1 MHIVLDMIPPR
12 STAQGK
18 GCFVVDGKPVFFTK
32 SKQKADQNFYAA
44 LLYPHRPVEPFSKP
58 ISLSVEFFF
67 PWRKTEKKSVM
78 AKGWHYHTTKPDAD
92 NALKGLMDVMNRL
105 GFFTDDSI
113 VCDLSVLKRYSDKP
127 QVIIDIEELEWLTL

>member
-32 SKQKADQNFYAA
+32 TKQKQDQNFYAA
-44 LLYPHRPVEPFSKP
+44 LLYPHVPKEPFSKP
-58 ISLSVEFFF
+58 LALNVSFFF
-67 PWRKTEKKSVM
+67 PWRKSEKKSAV
-78 AKGWHYHTTKPDAD
+78 ARGWGYHTTKPDTD

-113 VCDLSVLKRYSDKP
+113 VCDLTVIKRYSDKP
-127 QVIIDIEELEWLTL
+127 CVVIAIEELE